1 MAPAVWGESMDVDEV
16 IRCAAAN
23 APEKSFVQTAE
34 LLIGDTSGQMREVE
48 VDFAAQRGKQGLLL
62 NVRVRAPADL
72 AGTVV
77 LLRESAQ
84 GQDDMRIFLPSLRRT
99 RRVSGSMAGA
109 KLFGSDFSYQD
120 LRQIYGS
127 LGAGTAEYVQQAQ
140 WQGRPVHRIALY
152 PAAEQESPYT
162 RLIASIDRENCVLQS
177 VEFFAADEQ
186 MLKRLDADVASVT
199 KLGERHLA
207 QIYVMRD
214 LTEDSHTKL
223 TLKNW
228 IFDEEIARTAF
239 TPVNFQNYRRPA
251 P

>member
-1 MAPAVWGESMDVDEV
+1 M
-16 IRCAAAN
+16 
-23 APEKSFVQTAE
+23 
-34 LLIGDTSGQMREVE
+34 
-48 VDFAAQRGKQGLLL
+48 
-62 NVRVRAPADL
+62 
-72 AGTVV
+72 
-77 LLRESAQ
+77 
-84 GQDDMRIFLPSLRRT
+84 
-99 RRVSGSMAGA
+99 
-109 KLFGSDFSYQD
+109 
-120 LRQIYGS
+120 
-127 LGAGTAEYVQQAQ
+127 
-140 WQGRPVHRIALY
+140 
-152 PAAEQESPYT
+152 
-162 RLIASIDRENCVLQS
+162 LQS